1 MIMIVGGAYQ
11 GKLDFALSMTGFR
24 KEDFADG
31 RSCGMDE
38 LKAAP
43 GVFAFHEFV
52 RRTLEGSGENRQL
65 PGQCGSS
72 GEDSPG
78 YDFDFPD
85 AFARELAGE
94 LIRANPELVVI
105 TDEIGC
111 GIVPMDAGERIYR
124 ECAGRVCTELAAFS
138 GKVYRVSCGIGVLIK
153 DEEDTVP
160 DPPRNDSRQSEKQLY
175 RGPDR

>member
-1 MIMIVGGAYQ
+1 MDCV
-11 GKLDFALSMTGFR
+11 ALAEEAGSV
-24 KEDFADG
+24 KAVNLVLLG
-31 RSCGMDE
+31 RLS
-38 LKAAP
+38 
-43 GVFAFHEFV
+43 H
-52 RRTLEGSGENRQL
+52 
-65 PGQCGSS
+65 
-72 GEDSPG
+72 
-78 YDFDFPD
+78 YFDFPD

-153 DEEDTVP
+153 
-160 DPPRNDSRQSEKQLY
+160 
-175 RGPDR
+175 G

>member
-11 GKLDFALSMTGFR
+11 GKLDFALSLTGFR

-43 GVFAFHEFV
+43 GVFSFHEFV

-65 PGQCGSS
+65 PGQGGSS

-111 GIVPMDAGERIYR
+111 GIVPMDAGESIAKR
-124 ECAGRVCTELAAFS
+124 
-138 GKVYRVSCGIGVLIK
+138 
-153 DEEDTVP
+153 
-160 DPPRNDSRQSEKQLY
+160 RNDRHPHQAVPEPEDLSGGGLSVPEPYEALHGERRDSVS
-175 RGPDR
+175 